1 MTAIAIQS
9 TGKNGWATVLWALA
23 LVAVAAALARVVV
36 ATDLMV
42 PTFGVLIL
50 FGLIHGTLRYGVVN
64 LLVFIA
70 ICLVVSN
77 IYENASILT
86 GFPFGNYHYT
96 DSPKLFN
103 VPLNVG
109 PFYFAMGYTSW
120 QVASV
125 LLDGADAQ
133 LQRRINLF
141 ALPLVAA
148 VLMTVIDLSI
158 DGSTSTIGHFW
169 IWHDGGGFYGVPYTN
184 YLGWTL
190 TTWTFYQLFA
200 FYLARRPDAVR
211 PAPARSFFALPVL
224 GYASLGLHVVAMFT
238 TAASGSVVDQAG
250 VSWQIAHI
258 HEAAFLCATYTV
270 VFLSVLALVKIARGD
285 LREIRIAG

>member
-1 MTAIAIQS
+1 MTAIDS
-9 TGKNGWATVLWALA
+9 RPTSKKGWITALWVLA
-23 LVAVAAALARVVV
+23 LVAVAAAFAQTVV
-36 ATDLMV
+36 ATNLI
-42 PTFGVLIL
+42 PQIYGTLIL
-50 FGLIHGTLRYGVVN
+50 FGLIHGTLRYGVIN

-96 DSPKLFN
+96 AGPKLFN

-270 VFLSVLALVKIARGD
+270 VFLSVLALIKIARGD
-285 LREIRIAG
+285 LRGI